1 LTQRIARKEKTDTT
15 HGKVQTMMD
24 ASFIV
29 AIDTNTDELRKQYEN
44 EAYAEFNRKNRR
56 MLDIERK
63 RAERERQDM
72 LDIERMDAEM
82 Y

>member
-1 LTQRIARKEKTDTT
+1 
-15 HGKVQTMMD
+15 MMD
-24 ASFIV
+24 ASFLV
-29 AIDTNTDELRKQYEN
+29 AIDTNTDELRRQYEN

-63 RAERERQDM
+63 RSERERQDM